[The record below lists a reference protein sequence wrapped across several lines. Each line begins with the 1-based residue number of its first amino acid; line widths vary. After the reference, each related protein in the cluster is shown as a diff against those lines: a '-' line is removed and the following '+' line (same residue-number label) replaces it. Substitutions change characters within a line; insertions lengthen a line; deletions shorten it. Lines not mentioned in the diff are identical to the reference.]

1 MKTTFLLLSAMLT
14 VLSGFSLCGAEP
26 RETVD
31 YYFSFFNPGGPKE
44 LKDFRSCFVPEE
56 REMIKAAPKEEIL
69 TRYPVGRVSIIDE
82 VKVSKTY
89 EIRYR
94 LEKRSGIGY
103 IVLENRDGQWLINI
117 SKSSAG
123 RKEALDP
130 YLILPKLSPEAQADP
145 VPQPLPPPPP
155 PEPAVPSG
163 WQPGPTPEW
172 FVNYGPA
179 ETKARQEKRSMFILC
194 TGADWCPPCKR
205 LDKEVLR
212 SEEFKEYAAKNLVLL
227 YLNFPRR
234 TPQPADQVKH
244 NQDIRRKFGFRG
256 SVPSYLLMDP
266 DGQIIRRRTGYLPL
280 PAFMEFLQQE
290 KLRQPVRRSKSSP
303 KR

>member
-1 MKTTFLLLSAMLT
+1 MKMTVLLAAMLAAG
-14 VLSGFSLCGAEP
+14 SGFSLFGSEP
-26 RETVD
+26 RDTVD
-31 YYFSFFNPGGPKE
+31 YYFSFFNPDGPKGLE
-44 LKDFRSCFVPEE
+44 DFRRCFVTEE
-56 REMIKAAPKEEIL
+56 REKIKAAPKEEIR

-82 VKVSKTY
+82 VKTGKTY

-94 LEKRSGIGY
+94 LEKRSGIGF

-117 SKSSAG
+117 SKSASG
-123 RKEALDP
+123 RKEAVDP
-130 YLILPKLSPEAQADP
+130 YLNLPKLSTEELADP

-155 PEPAVPSG
+155 PEPAIPSG
-163 WQPGPTPEW
+163 WQPGPSPEW

-179 ETKARQEKRSMFILC
+179 AEKTRRENRSLFILC

-212 SEEFKEYAAKNLVLL
+212 SDEFKEYAAKNLVLL

-234 TPQPADQVKH
+234 TPQPAGQMKH
-244 NQDIRRKFGFRG
+244 NRDIRRKFGFRG
-256 SVPSYLLMDP
+256 GVPSYLLMDP
-266 DGQIIRRRTGYLPL
+266 DGQIIRRRSGYLPL
-280 PAFMEFLQQE
+280 PAFIEFLQQE
-290 KLRQPVRRSKSSP
+290 KPRQTAKRPKSS